1 MKKLLRLL
9 TLVPLLAAVSLNAF
23 AVTASVT
30 VNATSSGTI
39 TSTQLGS
46 IAGAGGGLP
55 PGFCECSGGRSQGG
69 YIPSSGSYDGAERH
83 NTWSSGSYTITAG
96 TNAIA
101 LNITDTP
108 SGVASLDQLLC
119 GTIIPGGDA
128 TPPIDV
134 CICTASGNTTTSNG
148 ACTANSGQITPTC
161 SGGHVVSVT
170 SNLTLTCP

>member
-108 SGVASLDQLLC
+108 SGVASLDQAVTRRRPLTSAFAL
-119 GTIIPGGDA
+119 PPA
-128 TPPIDV
+128 TRRLP
-134 CICTASGNTTTSNG
+134 TAP
-148 ACTANSGQITPTC
+148 AP
-161 SGGHVVSVT
+161 
-170 SNLTLTCP
+170 LTLVKSHLHALAVTWSV